1 MNKKLIALTA
11 LVALGLVACDPNS
24 SSSSPEESSTPP
36 VSTDTGSSSDTGEE
50 TNYTGISI
58 TNKDEITAT
67 WYIEAGET
75 RMLALDFEPDG
86 NSVTLINQGRLSLS
100 SSNPEV
106 ATTPAGLG
114 IAAVGVGTA
123 TITVTL
129 TNPNGTTVTDSVN
142 VTIENRPI
150 LQVGPIVHTD
160 LEEGTYQFGFTIAST
175 GQTHFATGEMS
186 GFYGATVTADSYA
199 DATDVLLA
207 KSGDGWTLQVSPESA
222 ASTAGQYLAGKRSDD
237 GEHLNFVYQA
247 DPFVWSYNEEL
258 HFFHATLED
267 GTNILLGGRGTYTTI
282 GVYSYTTDDEA
293 SEMFGLLPYTFTEG
307 YAKVS
312 EPVSG
317 QTYKF
322 GADVEGNP
330 NNAQCI
336 TGEMVNTY
344 YLGTTADPEYAI
356 DVTVTEETDGWTLK
370 LENGKYI
377 GVTVSGTHI
386 NVVYQDNP
394 YFFDYNT
401 EYGTFIGNEEYD
413 GAATDIIIGLQGTYA
428 TMGAYAISEIEDT
441 YVASLYDGYY
451 IADEEVVMTEGPIW
465 TAPADG
471 LTAKFGVYN
480 DSAVNEGY
488 WMITGEMDGFYFGLS
503 KTMEKEAYDAAP
515 DVTAHAVAD
524 KENVYTL
531 QLDNGK
537 YIGAAGGDHANILFV
552 DDAYEWTYDAARQ
565 IFTTTLTVGED
576 DPGLYFIGG
585 QKQYDTLSLSKEQ
598 YYADNTHAGFFT
610 WGEYE
615 NVPEETLPDP
625 VKTTIGDIL
634 DGTTA
639 DGNTIYQITGILED
653 LDHSDKYG
661 NAYLTDPTTGE
672 SVKVY
677 GISGTMDAFTIEGG
691 TISYENS
698 KDAIEALADVENG
711 MMVTLNVQWSSKFNN
726 VSAVYVSSEAD
737 TTTYAIELP
746 ETVEHGSITAS
757 AETAA
762 YGTEITLTVTPESG
776 YRTDKVTVTTA
787 YGTENLTAE
796 EDGTY
801 KFTATCVNE
810 VAVTFADTSV
820 VATSFEITAEAIG
833 VGSQYG
839 NGSGNVN
846 VNGTEVAIS
855 FNQLTTATGDNAGS
869 IQTNDNRDPN
879 SQLWNTVAVPG
890 TITSIAVTFSSYE
903 ASDAETTGIGVA
915 NEAYSAISATDAATQ
930 LTSLSTGTV
939 EGSTVTVEF
948 AEGGSYFTI
957 ARIDGGNAAYIASIV
972 VNFTPA
978 A

>member
-1 MNKKLIALTA
+1 MKTKIVALAA
-11 LVALGLVACDPNS
+11 LLALGLVACNDTDATSSSNPDES
-24 SSSSPEESSTPP
+24 SSSSQSSSSSESEQTTYTAVTIANKADFENPLYVEEPTGTPLTIQTTPTANPQTLFAEGRLKVTASTPGI
-36 VSTDTGSSSDTGEE
+36 VS
-50 TNYTGISI
+50 IS
-58 TNKDEITAT
+58 NA
-67 WYIEAGET
+67 
-75 RMLALDFEPDG
+75 ML
-86 NSVTLINQGRLSLS
+86 
-100 SSNPEV
+100 
-106 ATTPAGLG
+106 TPAG
-114 IAAVGVGTA
+114 VGT
-123 TITVTL
+123 TTVTVTL
-129 TNPNGTTVTDSVN
+129 TNPDGTSLTDSVD
-142 VTIENRPI
+142 VTVTNRP
-150 LQVGPIVHTD
+150 LDPVGPVA
-160 LEEGTYQFGFTIAST
+160 LEEIEAGTYYLGY
-175 GQTHFATGEMS
+175 GQGKEARFATGNYSTYYGETVNNFTNMDAAAEFEVASS
-186 GFYGATVTADSYA
+186 GE
-199 DATDVLLA
+199 
-207 KSGDGWTLQVSPESA
+207 GWTIKVATEGLENTGKYVA
-222 ASTAGQYLAGKRSDD
+222 AVQDGRFIDFEFANEPCVFTLKDGYFTVAIDGADYALAND
-237 GEHLNFVYQA
+237 GEH
-247 DPFVWSYNEEL
+247 D
-258 HFFHATLED
+258 TLSIEK
-267 GTNILLGGRGTYTTI
+267 LGGETTP
-282 GVYSYTTDDEA
+282 VAVNLYNWY
-293 SEMFGLLPYTFTEG
+293 EG
-307 YAKVS
+307 YLAVG

-336 TGEMVNTY
+336 TGDMVNTY
-344 YLGTTADPEYAI
+344 YLGTIADPEYAI
-356 DVTVTEETDGWTLK
+356 DVTVTKETNGWTLK

-386 NVVYQDNP
+386 NAVYQDDP
-394 YFFDYNT
+394 YYFDYST

-441 YVASLYDGYY
+441 YVAHLYDGYY
-451 IADEEVVMTEGPIW
+451 IPSEEVVMTEGPIW

-480 DSAVNEGY
+480 DSAANNGY
-488 WMITGEMDGFYFGLS
+488 WMITGEMDGFYFGLV
-503 KTMEKEAYDAAP
+503 KTTEKSEYDGAAN
-515 DVTAHAVAD
+515 VTAHAVAN

-552 DDAYEWTYDAARQ
+552 DDAYEWTYDVERQ
-565 IFTTTLTVGED
+565 IFTTTLTVGEY
-576 DPGLYFIGG
+576 DPELYFIGG
-585 QKQYDTLSLSKEQ
+585 QKHFDTLSLSRETF
-598 YYADNTHAGFFT
+598 YADNTHAGFFT
-610 WGEYE
+610 WGEYDT
-615 NVPEETLPDP
+615 ETPDP
-625 VKTTIGDIL
+625 DPAPAFPAKETAVETTVGAIL

-639 DGNTIYQITGILED
+639 AANTLYKVSGIVEGRD
-653 LDHSDKYG
+653 YDNAYG

-672 SVKVY
+672 SIALY
-677 GISGTMDAFTIEGG
+677 GLVTHYDAFYINDEGEYDLKNPA
-691 TISYENS
+691 TSDEDL
-698 KDAIEALADVENG
+698 KDVPNGSNVTVIGYWTTWAKNLSAYLDSHTTNTDTYDVEINAG
-711 MMVTLNVQWSSKFNN
+711 
-726 VSAVYVSSEAD
+726 
-737 TTTYAIELP
+737 
-746 ETVEHGSITAS
+746 EHGSATLS
-757 AETAA
+757 AETAT
-762 YGTEITLTVTPESG
+762 YGTEITVTVTPESG

-810 VAVTFADTSV
+810 VTVTFADTSV

-833 VGSQYG
+833 VGGGYG
-839 NGSGNVN
+839 NGSGNIN
-846 VNGTEVAIS
+846 VNGTQVAIS
-855 FNQLTTATGDNAGS
+855 FNQLTTKGSS

-890 TITSIAVTFSSYE
+890 TITSIAVTFTEFE
-903 ASDAETTGIGVA
+903 ASDAESTGIGVA